1 MKWGKVY
8 NKQKVTER
16 YKFWQS
22 IYKLR
27 QGIASAAKVPE
38 EYILGANVKVSTETL
53 DKIREINKIFVEFWN
68 LQTRRLPRKLKKKF
82 RRVHKGIK

>member
-27 QGIASAAKVPE
+27 QGIASAARVPE
-38 EYILGANVKVSTETL
+38 EYILGTNVKVSTGTIDE
-53 DKIREINKIFVEFWN
+53 IREMNKVFVEFWN
-68 LQTRRLPRKLKKKF
+68 LQTRELPRKLKKKY
-82 RRVHKGIK
+82 RKTYGNIK

>member
-16 YKFWQS
+16 YKFWQN

-27 QGIASAAKVPE
+27 QGIASAAMVPE
-38 EYILGANVKVSTETL
+38 EYILGTNVKVSTGTI
-53 DKIREINKIFVEFWN
+53 DEIKEMNKVFVEFWN
-68 LQTRRLPRKLKKKF
+68 LQTRKLPRKLKKKY
-82 RRVHKGIK
+82 RKIYRSIE

>member
-1 MKWGKVY
+1 MKWGKGY

-27 QGIASAAKVPE
+27 QGIASAAMIPE
-38 EYILGANVKVSTETL
+38 EYIFRANVKISTGTI
-53 DKIREINKIFVEFWN
+53 DEIKEMNKAFVEFWN
-68 LQTRRLPRKLKKKF
+68 LQTRRLPRKLKKKY
-82 RRVHKGIK
+82 RKIYRSIK